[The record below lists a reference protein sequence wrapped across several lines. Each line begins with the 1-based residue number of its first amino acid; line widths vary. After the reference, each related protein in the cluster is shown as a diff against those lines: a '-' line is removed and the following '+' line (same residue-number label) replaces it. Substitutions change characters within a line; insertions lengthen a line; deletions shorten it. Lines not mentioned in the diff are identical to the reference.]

1 MSQDLVFR
9 SLTAV
14 LMVTMIGISVFFRH
28 RADRIGGR
36 VGRHEEPAP
45 VRMGLS
51 LSGLLGFGGLL
62 AYCFSPTL
70 LAPTM
75 LAAPVWVRW
84 VGVALLAAA
93 TLVTYRIFQALGANV
108 TRTVRAR
115 EGATLVT
122 TGPYRF
128 VRHPL
133 YTNGALAFSALSLLT
148 TSWWFLASVAIG
160 MALLAVRTRQ
170 EEAHLAARFGA
181 AWSAYAATTGR
192 FLPRLRPAAPPTVAV
207 R

>member
-1 MSQDLVFR
+1 MSEDTVFR
-9 SLTAV
+9 SVAAV
-14 LMVTMIGISVFFRH
+14 LMATMIAISIFFRH
-28 RADRIGGR
+28 RADQTGGR
-36 VGRHEEPAP
+36 VGRHEEPTP
-45 VRMGLS
+45 VRIGLS

-62 AYCFSPTL
+62 AYFFWPTL

-75 LAAPVWVRW
+75 LAVPVWVRW
-84 VGVALLAAA
+84 VGVALLAAS
-93 TLVTYRIFQALGANV
+93 TLVTCWIFRALGANV
-108 TRTVRAR
+108 TRTVVAR
-115 EGATLVT
+115 EGATLGT

-133 YTNGALAFSALSLLT
+133 YTNGALAFTALSLLT

-181 AWSAYAATTGR
+181 GWSAYAATTGR
-192 FLPRLRPAAPPTVAV
+192 FLPRLRPTAPPGVAV